1 MQNRFDAHL
10 VHTFLVFVIGYGLN
24 FASMTV
30 TGSFEDIECIV
41 VDEMSIFVHI
51 SDGPITQLTIVD
63 DAVRRLRTVSA
74 NNFPNKNLKY
84 CRTIRWTHINL
95 PE

>member
-10 VHTFLVFVIGYGLN
+10 VRTFLVFVIGYGLN

-30 TGSFEDIECIV
+30 AGSFEDIKCIV

-51 SDGPITQLTIVD
+51 SDRPITQLTIVD
-63 DAVRRLRTVSA
+63 DAARRLWTVSA
-74 NNFPNKNLKY
+74 NNFPNRNVKY
-84 CRTIRWTHINL
+84 CDNAMDAYRIT
-95 PE
+95 